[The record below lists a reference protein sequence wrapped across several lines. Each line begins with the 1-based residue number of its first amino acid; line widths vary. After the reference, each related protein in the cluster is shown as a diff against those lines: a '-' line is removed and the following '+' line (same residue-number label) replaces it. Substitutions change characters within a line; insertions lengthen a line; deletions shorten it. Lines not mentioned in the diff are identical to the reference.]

1 MISFR
6 FDRDKD
12 VKVFV
17 ALRDTPNMVA
27 QLGDLIGAFVE
38 RKRSIKHCHALHS
51 EFRQETSERRI
62 APLWALTIRRIT
74 LTLMR
79 PMTMSGALNAGQL
92 FRTEIVDRD
101 RRESGLIGFVEQ
113 IGFLLRD
120 HAFG

>member
-38 RKRSIKHCHALHS
+38 RKRSIKHCHGRGNKRLASCGLCGTLCGTVLHD
-51 EFRQETSERRI
+51 
-62 APLWALTIRRIT
+62 
-74 LTLMR
+74 
-79 PMTMSGALNAGQL
+79 G
-92 FRTEIVDRD
+92 
-101 RRESGLIGFVEQ
+101 
-113 IGFLLRD
+113 
-120 HAFG
+120 